1 MNAPNA
7 SDALQLRG
15 PVLAVEA
22 MPLNVEGGDPASGLA
37 LIDTGAAGTC
47 IDDEVA
53 ASIGCPVVG
62 TAQMASATHDA
73 VEVPVYA
80 VQLNVPS
87 LSLIVTARRAFAAQL
102 RPQGLVALI
111 GRDILKFWN
120 FTYNGPAGTFG
131 ISIPTAP
138 AESQSG

>member
-15 PVLAVEA
+15 PLLTVEA
-22 MPLNVEGGDPASGLA
+22 RPLNVEGGDSVSGLA

-62 TAQMASATHDA
+62 TAQMTSATHDA

-80 VQLNVPS
+80 VQLHIPS
-87 LSLIVTARRAFAAQL
+87 LKGIVTARLAYAAQL
-102 RPQGLVALI
+102 KPQGLIALI

-131 ISIPTAP
+131 ISIPTSP
-138 AESQSG
+138 AESQSE